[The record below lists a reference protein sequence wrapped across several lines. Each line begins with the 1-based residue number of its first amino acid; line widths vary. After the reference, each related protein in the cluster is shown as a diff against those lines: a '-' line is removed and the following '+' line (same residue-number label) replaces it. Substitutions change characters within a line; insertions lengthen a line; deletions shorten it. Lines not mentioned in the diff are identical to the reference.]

1 MGISS
6 GNSCHC
12 KADKADKSVTKGEKT
27 GGTPLLNPLKGKM
40 KVLKKIKR
48 KMGLGQ
54 YFLLLLA

>member
-12 KADKADKSVTKGEKT
+12 KVDKPENKGA
-27 GGTPLLNPLKGKM
+27 PLLAPLRGKM

-54 YFLLLLA
+54 YNSVLYLFIAHVS